1 MSQAPK
7 THEGFETGGRVGG
20 SAAGLPAEM
29 DPILAGKIN
38 SLYAAYE
45 SQIGTLR
52 QEVSTLKSTLH
63 DEARHRER
71 ILIAMQELH
80 RQLIASTGSDAPSD
94 GSNAGIQEIVEAVS
108 RLAKES
114 EHVKGMLK
122 SSVAWFRALT
132 ENALDITTIL
142 DSSFNFTF
150 LTPSVNKLLGQD
162 IDLLLGTPLLDLVHP
177 EDSTLIR
184 HWLNSLIASTPGST
198 QITVRLRHTE
208 GGYRVLELTG
218 NNCLDLEAVN
228 GIVVNG
234 RDVTERALAEARIRH
249 LAHHDELTGLPNRT
263 LMRELT
269 QAAMARADRDG
280 TLVAIMF
287 LDLDRFKHVNDSL
300 GHQVGDQLLKH
311 MAQVLKDALRKVD
324 VVGRL
329 GGDEFLMVFPD
340 LTNTADA
347 DGVADKIID
356 LMSRSVDLQGH
367 ELHAS
372 ASIGIAIY
380 PRDATTL
387 DALMRHADTA
397 MYQAKASGRNT
408 YKFFRP
414 DMNSAVVAR
423 LNMESRLRRAVREQE
438 FALFYQPIVKAVS
451 GDIVAAEALLRW
463 KDPEHGLVSPME
475 FIPIAE
481 DLGLI
486 EEIGAWVLQEAC
498 RQNSHWQSNCGIQIP
513 IAVNLSA
520 EQFRTRALLDVV
532 AGALSAARL
541 DPRWLHLEITESL
554 LMEHTQKTIALLT
567 ELNSLGVQLSIDDFG
582 TGYSSLSYLTR
593 FPIQKLKIDKSFVR
607 DLRDNRSDA
616 AVTSAVI
623 ALGHSLNLTVLAEG
637 VETAE
642 QLAFL
647 RGRGCDEL
655 QGFYFSRPVPSEDFE
670 ALVEHWAIR
679 GMRPDLSPV
688 D

>member
-637 VETAE
+637 VETPE